1 MQYKG
6 DSKLMVKKIQ
16 VAGDSDEDGVITLT
30 MDENVLKVKTE
41 KALTAKDLFEFFCFE
56 RGISYTVERAGMG
69 KVQKGVYEAFYK
81 LIEDIAKDLS
91 AIELK
96 EDENNDVEQDEPLA
110 NVNNQNEI
118 DV

>member
-1 MQYKG
+1 
-6 DSKLMVKKIQ
+6 
-16 VAGDSDEDGVITLT
+16 
-30 MDENVLKVKTE
+30 
-41 KALTAKDLFEFFCFE
+41 
-56 RGISYTVERAGMG
+56 MG
-69 KVQKGVYEAFYK
+69 KAQKGVYEAFYK